1 MAGVAKAGEVAPRRL
16 RLAICFAHS
25 SGKWHAFTPNR
36 GIRMRSTRIGLV
48 LLSAW
53 LVAAAP
59 ASVLAQD
66 GEGLSDVLTDLLRG
80 TDDDGATAGPDR
92 RVPFGRQE
100 MQLSFAPLVK
110 ETAPAVVNVYAS
122 KQAKAVRS
130 PFEGDPFFEK
140 FFGRQMRPRVQ
151 NSLGSGVIVEESGL
165 VVTNFHVIR
174 DADEVKIAMSD
185 GREFASKVL
194 LKDES
199 LDLAV
204 LKIDSSE
211 PFPVVPIGDSDALQV
226 GDLVLAVGNP
236 FGVGQTTTSGIV
248 SALARSHVGVSDF
261 GFFIQTDAAIN
272 PGNSGGALINM
283 AGQLVGINTA
293 IYSRTGGSI
302 GIGFAIPSN
311 MVRAVTAAAA
321 SGSDFFER
329 PYLGASFEEV
339 TAQIAES
346 LGMER
351 PTGAIVASVAAD
363 GPAAKAGIKPGD
375 VVLSMNSATIEHV
388 DALSYRLA
396 TQEIGSTAELK
407 VLSQGDE
414 KIVSV
419 ELIRAPEGAKAAEL
433 TIRGRS
439 PFAGAKVAD
448 LSPRLAQKLGLETD
462 IKGVAVI
469 DIDRNSPA
477 AGFGLQPRDIVR
489 EVNGEEIDT
498 AEKLKQVAEA
508 PSRWWRFTV
517 ERDGRLLRQT
527 LRY

>member
-1 MAGVAKAGEVAPRRL
+1 
-16 RLAICFAHS
+16 
-25 SGKWHAFTPNR
+25 
-36 GIRMRSTRIGLV
+36 MRSTRIGLV
-48 LLSAW
+48 LLGAW
-53 LVAAAP
+53 LLAAGAMTARMAVA
-59 ASVLAQD
+59 QE

-80 TDDDGATAGPDR
+80 AEGAGPTAGPDR
-92 RVPFGRQE
+92 RVPFGREE

-122 KQAKAVRS
+122 KKARTMRS
-130 PFEGDPFFEK
+130 PFEGDPFFEQ
-140 FFGRQMRPRVQ
+140 FFGRQMRRPRVQ
-151 NSLGSGVIVEESGL
+151 NSLGSGVVVDASGL

-174 DADEVKIAMSD
+174 DADEVKVAMSD
-185 GREFASKVL
+185 GREFTSKVL

-199 LDLAV
+199 LDLAI
-204 LKIDSSE
+204 LKIDAPE
-211 PFPVVPIGDSDALQV
+211 PFPVVPIGDSDALEV

-248 SALARSHVGVSDF
+248 SALARSHVGISDF

-293 IYSRTGGSI
+293 IFSRSGGSI

-311 MVRAVTAAAA
+311 MVRAVTQAAVN
-321 SGSDFFER
+321 GSDFFER
-329 PYLGASFEEV
+329 PYLGADFEEV

-346 LGMER
+346 LGMAR
-351 PTGAIVASVAAD
+351 PTGALVSSVETD
-363 GPAAKAGIKPGD
+363 GPAAKAGLRPGD
-375 VVLSMNSATIEHV
+375 VVLSMNGVNIEHV

-396 TQEIGSTAELK
+396 TQAIGTATELK

-414 KIVSV
+414 KTVGV
-419 ELIRAPEGAKAAEL
+419 ELIHAPEGASAAEI

-439 PFAGAKVAD
+439 PFAGAKVAE
-448 LSPRLAQKLGLETD
+448 LSPRLAQRLGLNVD
-462 IKGVAVI
+462 IKGVTVV

-477 AGFGLQPRDIVR
+477 AGFGLQQRDIVR

-517 ERDGRLLRQT
+517 ERDGQLLRQT